1 MAGENEGDTPGD
13 KEGSEGKEGK
23 GGEKEV
29 LSQLA
34 SALET
39 LATDMSEMK
48 KTVGELK
55 EKPAPS
61 DDDDDEEGGEEEV
74 LTEGADLES
83 MSRQDFLKVVVKSVS
98 KELGKELKKVQTS
111 ANSTREELE
120 RDRIK
125 DQVSKVAAA
134 NPDFW
139 EWADEIRTI
148 ANETPGISV
157 KRAYALAKEE
167 HPEKAKK
174 LAEKF
179 KDKGDK
185 NGSGESDGK
194 GKPRRMGGLLPTSGS
209 EAPTQKMDRRTA
221 AQKAWD
227 AVVPPGGLSGDG

>member
-1 MAGENEGDTPGD
+1 MAGENEGGTPGD
-13 KEGSEGKEGK
+13 KDGSEGKEGK
-23 GGEKEV
+23 DGEKEV
-29 LSQLA
+29 LGQLA

-61 DDDDDEEGGEEEV
+61 DDDDDDDDEGT
-74 LTEGADLES
+74 LPEGPDLES

-125 DQVSKVAAA
+125 DQVSKVASA

-167 HPEKAKK
+167 NPEKAKK

-194 GKPRRMGGLLPTSGS
+194 GKPRRIGGLLPTSGA